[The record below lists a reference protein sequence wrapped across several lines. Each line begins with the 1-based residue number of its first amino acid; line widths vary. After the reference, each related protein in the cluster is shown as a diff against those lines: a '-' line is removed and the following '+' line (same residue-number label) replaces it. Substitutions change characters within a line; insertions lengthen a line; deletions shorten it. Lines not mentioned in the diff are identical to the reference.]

1 MALFYLPA
9 PSLLYLALFLA
20 PFTYGV
26 TWKIFEIFFL
36 ILSLISSLT
45 ITINFSH
52 AFVFFFF
59 SEISEKAR
67 LDLFCILISSLT
79 P

>member
-52 AFVFFFF
+52 AFVFFF

>member
-1 MALFYLPA
+1 MELLGKYLR
-9 PSLLYLALFLA
+9 F
-20 PFTYGV
+20 
-26 TWKIFEIFFL
+26 FFL

-59 SEISEKAR
+59 FSEISEKAR